1 MTARKTVEV
10 ADIQEFVN
18 HNLQRDN
25 LSEEAKAG
33 MCSLLE
39 KVLHD
44 TGNYRGFMYDGG
56 YKGTEEVKETEE
68 HNFHCQ
74 PEMMIEWIFEQGK
87 VSFNVEKA

>member
-56 YKGTEEVKETEE
+56 YKGTETYKRMYYISPKVVRRYTELQKEREE
-68 HNFHCQ
+68 N
-74 PEMMIEWIFEQGK
+74 GGLR
-87 VSFNVEKA
+87 